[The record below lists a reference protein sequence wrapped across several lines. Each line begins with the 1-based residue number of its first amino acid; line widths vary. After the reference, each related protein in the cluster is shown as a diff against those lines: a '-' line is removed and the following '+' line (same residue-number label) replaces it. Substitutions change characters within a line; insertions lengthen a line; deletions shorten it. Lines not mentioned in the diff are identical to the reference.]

1 MPKFRRKPC
10 IYNIFNYQVIH
21 IYIIKNSGYFKV
33 DYSKNTFNY
42 DVSNLKLHI
51 LNIKSFFQGV
61 NVPFQAMQPMHYSSD
76 WWCNV
81 CSKINADSLTQSAA
95 VQGGLGGKSVDVKFI
110 HIAKTQ
116 NWHGCSDMK
125 PRGPS
130 GSHPGIITIYLKEM
144 LWQCQ
149 SK

>member
-10 IYNIFNYQVIH
+10 IHNILNYQVIH
-21 IYIIKNSGYFKV
+21 IYIIKNSVLLRLTIAKYLH
-33 DYSKNTFNY
+33 YY
-42 DVSNLKLHI
+42 VSNLKLHI
-51 LNIKSFFQGV
+51 LYMKSFFQGV
-61 NVPFQAMQPMHYSSD
+61 NLPFKALRPMHYSSD

-95 VQGGLGGKSVDVKFI
+95 IQGGLGGKSVDIKFI

-130 GSHPGIITIYLKEM
+130 GSHPGIVTIYLKEM